1 MTSIAYSPVRRNFSL
16 FLQSRTIEPCKKGL
30 SELISEEEKKKKRAI
45 TASILDQVAQDL
57 VLSFEY
63 LRDRGSTASLGTCF
77 SAW

>member
-1 MTSIAYSPVRRNFSL
+1 MIG
-16 FLQSRTIEPCKKGL
+16 PCKKGL
-30 SELISEEEKKKKRAI
+30 SELISEEEKKKRAM